1 MVLCHQLYFVAFTQ
15 NKFRS
20 YRDVDNLS
28 DVQFGEISH
37 IIEALI
43 CGSKQLFFKIEL
55 TPVVGY
61 KYGGIWFTRKET
73 DPTHILVKSD
83 NVSQPLITR
92 KENDRIAVL
101 NPKIRVPSLEAS
113 VLLKH
118 QGAPQGLLLC
128 TDLRDWNNVSLINF
142 MNNRISELLLIC
154 LYMQIHHVLYL
165 QQLWNMI
172 YINLIGSLTQNR
184 YKVLDVYFI
193 PHSFTVL
200 CTLKHTQN

>member
-128 TDLRDWNNVSLINF
+128 TDLRD
-142 MNNRISELLLIC
+142 
-154 LYMQIHHVLYL
+154 
-165 QQLWNMI
+165 
-172 YINLIGSLTQNR
+172 
-184 YKVLDVYFI
+184 
-193 PHSFTVL
+193 
-200 CTLKHTQN
+200 